1 MRHPLGAW
9 IAALLIPILVA
20 SPAIANPPNIITSQA
35 DAPFAITTCDVSL
48 GPHNSFTWLLSFRN
62 YDKAQRRAMQFV
74 ADLVFRDVAGGT
86 ILELPIQHN
95 GLALPARGAAPAQ
108 PPVVTQMM
116 TASDHNPS
124 VHLEKTSYVECRPLE
139 AHFTDGTKW
148 TGTAPD
154 PRGLPGARIPKQ
166 AIDWP
171 CRSAYTLGSFQVA
184 ENDCLTS
191 SNRFDD
197 LAHREHDPAVRHTE
211 VAHEFRGWMLAAR
224 SASRIQDTKGAA
236 RFLDAALQVASAK
249 GFEDLVVELPSVRC
263 LHSVSRLDACMTGDE
278 RTAVA
283 LFIRSSPD
291 ERSVFLAH
299 GGNPASIHGVP
310 ALIHPAHGTS
320 KTETWTYRSP
330 AGNVTRTYTFVDG
343 KQKTT
348 LDTRALKIAPPS

>member
-1 MRHPLGAW
+1 MRHQLGAW
-9 IAALLIPILVA
+9 IVALLIPVLVA
-20 SPAIANPPNIITSQA
+20 SPAIADPPNIITSQA

-48 GPHNSFTWLLSFRN
+48 GPENSFTWLLSFRN
-62 YDKAQRRAMQFV
+62 YDKAQRKAMKFV
-74 ADLVFRDVAGGT
+74 ADLVFRDASGAQ
-86 ILELPIQHN
+86 ILELPIEHN
-95 GLALPARGAAPAQ
+95 GLALPAQPAAPPQ
-108 PPVVTQMM
+108 PPVVTEV
-116 TASDHNPS
+116 TTYRDHNPG
-124 VHLEKTSYVECRPLE
+124 VDLAKTSYIECRPLE

-148 TGTAPD
+148 TGAAPD
-154 PRGLPGARIPKQ
+154 PHGLPGARIPKQ
-166 AIDWP
+166 AIDLP
-171 CRSAYTLGSFQVA
+171 CRSAYALGSFQVA

-224 SASRIQDTKGAA
+224 SASRIPDIKGAA

-263 LHSVSRLDACMTGDE
+263 LHSVPRLDACMTEDE
-278 RTAVA
+278 RAAVA
-283 LFIRSSPD
+283 LFMRSSPD

-299 GGNPASIHGVP
+299 GGSPASIHGVP
-310 ALIHPAHGTS
+310 AFIHPAHGTS

-330 AGNVTRTYTFVDG
+330 AGNITRTYTFVDG

-348 LDTRALKIAPPS
+348 LDTRGLKIAPPS